1 MSLRLKLLALAAALL
16 LSPAAPRA
24 QEIVQ
29 KQVFEA
35 GSYRTRSGGV
45 IANTRIGYQ
54 TMGRLNAA
62 GDNAVLITHFFSGN
76 SHAFG
81 RLGGPQGPVGYWDAI
96 IGPGRAIDTDRYF
109 VVSSDTLANLNI
121 PDPNTVTT
129 GPATIDPGTGRPY
142 GLTFP
147 VVSMRDFVEVQ
158 KRLLDHLG
166 VRRLALVAGA
176 SMGALQAMEWAAAY
190 PEMVARVMPVIAHD
204 IDPWNLAWLD
214 VWEAPIRMDPNW
226 RQGDY
231 YAQGRQP
238 PLAGL
243 AEALR
248 IVTLQ
253 SRDRQWARGL
263 GTRPAEGNDPA
274 RNLLDRFAIEKWL
287 DDAALARART
297 ADANAFLYLVRANQL
312 FFNEYDGPEA
322 AFRRSQ
328 ARWLVVPSANDR
340 VFPIEGVREMVETLR
355 RVGRPVEVAE
365 VAGPLGHLNGV
376 ANMGPLADRIRAF
389 LAE

>member
-1 MSLRLKLLALAAALL
+1 MGFRFIVVALALVLGVATG
-16 LSPAAPRA
+16 PASA
-24 QEIVQ
+24 QDVVQ

-35 GSYRTRSGGV
+35 GAYRTRGGGN
-45 IANTRIGYQ
+45 IANVRIGYQ
-54 TMGRLNAA
+54 TMGTLNAA
-62 GDNAVLITHFFSGN
+62 RDNAVLIAHFFSGN

-81 RLGGPQGPVGYWDAI
+81 RLAAGGPPGYWDAI

-109 VVSSDTLANLNI
+109 VISSDTLANLNV
-121 PDPNTVTT
+121 PDANTVTT
-129 GPATIDPGTGRPY
+129 GPSSINPETGRPY

-190 PEMVARVMPVIAHD
+190 PEMVERVMPVIAHD

-231 YAQGRQP
+231 YGQGRTP

-253 SRDRQWARGL
+253 SRDRAWARGL
-263 GTRPAEGNDPA
+263 GMRAAEGNDPA
-274 RNLLDRFAIEKWL
+274 RNIMDRFAVEKWL
-287 DDAALARART
+287 DDAATARART
-297 ADANAFLYLVRANQL
+297 SDANAFLYLIRANQL
-312 FFNEYDGPEA
+312 FFSEYETPEA
-322 AFRRSQ
+322 AFTRSQ
-328 ARWLVVPSANDR
+328 ARWLVVPTPGDR

-355 RVGRPVEVAE
+355 RVGRPVAVAE
-365 VAGPLGHLNGV
+365 VGGPLGHLNGV
-376 ANMGPLADRIRAF
+376 VGMAPLADRIKAF
-389 LAE
+389 LSE